1 MVASIEDRDGELVLA
16 QTAKVAGLIAAG
28 IGGTITDSSSGGAL

>member
-16 QTAKVAGLIAAG
+16 QTAKVATL
-28 IGGTITDSSSGGAL
+28 DCPRDRLQN